1 MNNKYDT
8 PELKEKMLKT
18 QIEALVNTLEIMDA
32 QIDIESIRKIQNK
45 IENLNEEL
53 KSISTKEE
61 KIIINK
67 DSYNEEKL
75 IENQID
81 SLTYAMEIMENIL
94 DINVILKMQKKEE
107 KLELELKEKRNQNL
121 TRKAM

>member
-81 SLTYAMEIMENIL
+81 SLTYAMEIIENIL